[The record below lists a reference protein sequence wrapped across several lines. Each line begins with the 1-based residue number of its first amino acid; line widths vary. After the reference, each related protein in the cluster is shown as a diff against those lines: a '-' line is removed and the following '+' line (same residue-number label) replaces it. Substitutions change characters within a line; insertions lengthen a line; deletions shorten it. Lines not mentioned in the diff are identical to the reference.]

1 MIYFFW
7 RRHTHTETKHTRWKQ
22 TKTKSKINMKCLFF
36 VITSIYRECI
46 VDKFNKL
53 HNMKF
58 ILHTLLM
65 IYWNQCFFFLYLIY
79 NVFLYQIERERG
91 GRPYAF
97 DMIYT
102 HESIPY
108 VSMNTK
114 TSSKISY
121 WRKKRATP
129 VLKLTY
135 SENRAHHLFS

>member
-1 MIYFFW
+1 M
-7 RRHTHTETKHTRWKQ
+7 
-22 TKTKSKINMKCLFF
+22 
-36 VITSIYRECI
+36 
-46 VDKFNKL
+46 DKFNKL

-79 NVFLYQIERERG
+79 NVFLYQIEKERD

-102 HESIPY
+102 GESIPY

-121 WRKKRATP
+121 
-129 VLKLTY
+129 
-135 SENRAHHLFS
+135 